1 MHEFGL
7 SVLKATDHRV
17 LISLAFVFLLI
28 WSLFYRW
35 KAHEWPPYA
44 LAVQFGGVILST
56 YSLLGMTALMLT
68 RPLAC
73 ETLSPE
79 SVLVLG
85 ISSFLGLGYSIKQQI
100 LPCLPPQAARVEA
113 VERPQSKTPEN

>member
-17 LISLAFVFLLI
+17 LISSAFAFLLT
-28 WSLFYRW
+28 WSVFYRW
-35 KAHEWPPYA
+35 KAREWPPYA
-44 LAVQFGGVILST
+44 LAVQFGGVILSA

-73 ETLSPE
+73 EALSPE
-79 SVLVLG
+79 SVLVLW

-100 LPCLPPQAARVEA
+100 LPCLPPQATSVEA
-113 VERPQSKTPEN
+113 AESLESKTPEN